1 MINLVKKEI
10 AFFGDYTLRY
20 GWKGLEA
27 LTTELNAPAFSDFD
41 KIIQELGPKHL
52 KVILWAGLLHK
63 FPTLKPESN
72 EMYELMDEYLDG
84 HSIADLSEIVGQA
97 LIASGIISTEN
108 VEGAKEGNV
117 EMVPEPK
124 PRKQLKS

>member
-1 MINLVKKEI
+1 VINLVKKDI
-10 AFFGDYTLRY
+10 PFFGDYTLRY

-27 LTTELNAPAFSDFD
+27 LTTELDAPAFSDFD

-52 KVILWAGLLHK
+52 KVILWAGLIHK

-72 EMYELMDEYLDG
+72 EMYDIMDEYLDG
-84 HSIADLSEIVGQA
+84 HTISELSEIVGQA

-108 VEGAKEGNV
+108 AEGATEGNV
-117 EMVPEPK
+117 EKVQEPK
-124 PRKQLKS
+124 PRKLSKS